1 MITRRA
7 SLCLHGASSETPQ
20 NRGRNEP
27 QPPWGLPVGRRVG
40 TGARRGSLARSGRR
54 AFGPGEQRGQ
64 FLALAAL
71 AVEQLGTSQRLAVE
85 PLALDVAALVVDR
98 FPDEADRLLV
108 ALDGLVGELL
118 GLLLRR
124 LGPAEAVDQC
134 RGRGQNLA
142 LVILRQQLVRLHVV
156 VNRDRVLAV
165 LLHALQALV
174 GFAKAFATE
183 PAHLA
188 HVSFRCYR
196 VVAEAPHQLLAPGV
210 LAV

>member
-40 TGARRGSLARSGRR
+40 TGARRGSLVRSGRR
-54 AFGPGEQRGQ
+54 AIGPREQHGKI
-64 FLALAAL
+64 FALAAL
-71 AVEQLGTSQRLAVE
+71 AVDHLGTGKRLAVE
-85 PLALDVAALVVDR
+85 PFALDVAALVIDR

-108 ALDGLVGELL
+108 ALDGFVGVLL

-124 LGPAEAVDQC
+124 LGPAEAVDQR
-134 RGRGQNLA
+134 RGRGQDLA

-156 VNRDRVLAV
+156 VNRDRVL
-165 LLHALQALV
+165 
-174 GFAKAFATE
+174 
-183 PAHLA
+183 
-188 HVSFRCYR
+188 
-196 VVAEAPHQLLAPGV
+196 
-210 LAV
+210 